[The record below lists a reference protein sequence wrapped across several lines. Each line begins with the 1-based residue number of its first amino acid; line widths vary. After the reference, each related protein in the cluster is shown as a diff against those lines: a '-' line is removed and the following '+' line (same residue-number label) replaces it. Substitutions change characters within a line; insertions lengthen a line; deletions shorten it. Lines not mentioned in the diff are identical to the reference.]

1 MQASKEYSNF
11 KPSTSEKR
19 KLCTHMKKIIDI
31 YNEGISKNSKLDICD
46 FKLLQ
51 WSQWNIYIFL
61 CLFYDFR
68 FYKLDTMGVA
78 WLRSLGFVWV
88 RSAWGAVRSYN
99 FVAPEVY
106 GTMQRV
112 RENKM
117 CTSSEITAERPDCL
131 HSEASCLRIS
141 RRDGTLTLQ
150 VLASF
155 SSWKM

>member
-1 MQASKEYSNF
+1 MYSRRII
-11 KPSTSEKR
+11 KISSTYI
-19 KLCTHMKKIIDI
+19 M
-31 YNEGISKNSKLDICD
+31 KNSKLEMCG
-46 FKLLQ
+46 FKWLQ

-68 FYKLDTMGVA
+68 FYKMDTMGVA

-117 CTSSEITAERPDCL
+117 CTSSEITTERPDCL
-131 HSEASCLRIS
+131 HSEASYLRIS
-141 RRDGTLTLQ
+141 RRDGILTLQ
-150 VLASF
+150 LLASF